1 MKYITDDEFKR
12 IMTENEISF
21 GEYEKVKFATK
32 INGKLN
38 ANIPGYRAI
47 DNSDTEHF
55 ITKTQKGYAT
65 FNSEE
70 VLAFDRLGVANYALK
85 EDEDK
90 NYNPAMKIQATIAQK
105 IQQEKEKA
113 AEESRLMAEKLSNE
127 LGYFPLLNSANL
139 NSLVIDFYNSKQ
151 ELLDSITFPFIPGE
165 TYEVYSHEDERD
177 IEFKSLVVD
186 VSLAMDSEGNDVS
199 PSLFAK
205 YYETYN
211 AIQDFEFI
219 PDNQYTKEIFNQYK
233 LNEKYAKVVGDIN
246 KHDLL
251 EFVTEYSKDPIVKQA
266 ALELRD
272 KAPKQQ
278 RLKI

>member
-1 MKYITDDEFKR
+1 MKYISNDEFNN
-12 IMTENEISF
+12 IMTENEELF
-21 GEYEKVKFATK
+21 GEYQNVKFAAK
-32 INGKLN
+32 INGKPTE
-38 ANIPGYRAI
+38 ITGYRVL
-47 DNSDTEHF
+47 DSQDTEYF
-55 ITKTQKGYAT
+55 IAKSQKGYVT
-65 FNSEE
+65 FDSKE
-70 VLAFDRLGVANYALK
+70 VLIFKVVSVGNHI
-85 EDEDK
+85 K
-90 NYNPAMKIQATIAQK
+90 NEENNFNPAMKIQATIAQK

-151 ELLDSITFPFIPGE
+151 ELLDSITFPFVPGE

-177 IEFKSLVVD
+177 IEFKSLVID
-186 VSLAMDSEGNDVS
+186 VSLAMDSDGNDVS

-233 LNEKYAKVVGDIN
+233 LDEKYAKVVGDIN

-251 EFVTEYSKDPIVKQA
+251 EFVTEYSKDPVVKQA

-272 KAPKQQ
+272 KSPKQQ
-278 RLKI
+278 KLKF

>member
-1 MKYITDDEFKR
+1 MKYISNEEFNN
-12 IMTENEISF
+12 IMTENEELF
-21 GEYEKVKFATK
+21 GEYQNVKFAAK
-32 INGKLN
+32 INGKPTE
-38 ANIPGYRAI
+38 ITGYRVF
-47 DNSDTEHF
+47 DNKDTEYF
-55 ITKTQKGYAT
+55 IAKSQKGYVT
-65 FNSEE
+65 FNTEE
-70 VLAFDRLGVANYALK
+70 VLIFKVVSVGNHI
-85 EDEDK
+85 K
-90 NYNPAMKIQATIAQK
+90 NEENNFNPAMKIQATIALK

-113 AEESRLMAEKLSNE
+113 AEESRLMAENLSSE

-151 ELLDSITFPFIPGE
+151 ELLDSITFPFVPGE

-186 VSLAMDSEGNDVS
+186 VSLAMDSDGNDVS

-211 AIQDFEFI
+211 AIQDLEFI

-233 LNEKYAKVVGDIN
+233 LDEKYAKVVGDIN

-251 EFVTEYSKDPIVKQA
+251 EFVTEYSKDPAVKQA

-272 KAPKQQ
+272 KSPKQQ
-278 RLKI
+278 KLKI

>member
-1 MKYITDDEFKR
+1 MKYISNDEFNN
-12 IMTENEISF
+12 IMTENEELF
-21 GEYEKVKFATK
+21 GEYQNVKFAAK
-32 INGKLN
+32 INGKPTE
-38 ANIPGYRAI
+38 ITGYRVL
-47 DNSDTEHF
+47 DSQDTEYF
-55 ITKTQKGYAT
+55 IAKSQKGYVT
-65 FNSEE
+65 FDAEE
-70 VLAFDRLGVANYALK
+70 VLIFKVVSVGNHI
-85 EDEDK
+85 K
-90 NYNPAMKIQATIAQK
+90 NEENNFNPAMKIQATIAQK

-151 ELLDSITFPFIPGE
+151 ELLDSITFPFVPGE

-177 IEFKSLVVD
+177 IEFKSLVID
-186 VSLAMDSEGNDVS
+186 VSLAMDSDGNDVS

-211 AIQDFEFI
+211 AIQDLEFI

-233 LNEKYAKVVGDIN
+233 LDEKYAKVVGDIN

-251 EFVTEYSKDPIVKQA
+251 EFVTEYSKDPVVKQA

-272 KAPKQQ
+272 KSSKQQ
-278 RLKI
+278 KLKI

>member
-1 MKYITDDEFKR
+1 MKYISNDEFNN
-12 IMTENEISF
+12 IMTENEELF
-21 GEYEKVKFATK
+21 GEYQNVKFAAK
-32 INGKLN
+32 INGKPTE
-38 ANIPGYRAI
+38 ITGYRVL
-47 DNSDTEHF
+47 DSQDTEYF
-55 ITKTQKGYAT
+55 IAKSQKGYVT
-65 FNSEE
+65 FDSEE
-70 VLAFDRLGVANYALK
+70 VLIFKVVSVGNHI
-85 EDEDK
+85 K
-90 NYNPAMKIQATIAQK
+90 NEENNFNPAMKIQATIAQK

-151 ELLDSITFPFIPGE
+151 ELLDSITFPFVPGE

-177 IEFKSLVVD
+177 IEFKSLVID
-186 VSLAMDSEGNDVS
+186 VSLAMDSDGNDVS

-211 AIQDFEFI
+211 AIQDLEFI

-233 LNEKYAKVVGDIN
+233 LDEKYAKVVGDIN

-251 EFVTEYSKDPIVKQA
+251 EFVTEYSKDTVVKQA

-272 KAPKQQ
+272 KSPKQQ
-278 RLKI
+278 KLKI

>member
-1 MKYITDDEFKR
+1 MKYISNDEFNN
-12 IMTENEISF
+12 IMTENEELF
-21 GEYEKVKFATK
+21 GEYQNVKFAAK
-32 INGKLN
+32 INGKPTE
-38 ANIPGYRAI
+38 ITGYRVL
-47 DNSDTEHF
+47 DSQDTEYF
-55 ITKTQKGYAT
+55 IAKSQKGYVT
-65 FNSEE
+65 FDSKE
-70 VLAFDRLGVANYALK
+70 VLIFKVVSVGNHI
-85 EDEDK
+85 K
-90 NYNPAMKIQATIAQK
+90 NEENNFNPAMKIQATIAQK

-177 IEFKSLVVD
+177 IEFKSLVID
-186 VSLAMDSEGNDVS
+186 VSLAMDSDGNDVS

-211 AIQDFEFI
+211 AIQDLEFI

-233 LNEKYAKVVGDIN
+233 LDEKYAKVVGDIN

-251 EFVTEYSKDPIVKQA
+251 EFVTEYSKDPVVKQA

-272 KAPKQQ
+272 KSPKQQ
-278 RLKI
+278 KLKI

>member
-1 MKYITDDEFKR
+1 MKYISNDEFNN
-12 IMTENEISF
+12 IMTENEELF
-21 GEYEKVKFATK
+21 GEYQNVKFAAK
-32 INGKLN
+32 INGKPTE
-38 ANIPGYRAI
+38 ITGYRVF
-47 DNSDTEHF
+47 DNKDTEYF
-55 ITKTQKGYAT
+55 IAKSQKGYVT
-65 FNSEE
+65 FNTEE
-70 VLAFDRLGVANYALK
+70 VLIFKVVSVGNHI
-85 EDEDK
+85 K
-90 NYNPAMKIQATIAQK
+90 NEENNFNPAMKIQATIAQK

-113 AEESRLMAEKLSNE
+113 AEESRLMAENLSNE

-151 ELLDSITFPFIPGE
+151 ELLDSITFPFVPGE

-186 VSLAMDSEGNDVS
+186 VSLAMDSDGNDVS

-211 AIQDFEFI
+211 AIQDLEFI

-233 LNEKYAKVVGDIN
+233 LDEKYAKVVGDIN

-251 EFVTEYSKDPIVKQA
+251 EFVTEYSKDPAVKQA

-272 KAPKQQ
+272 KSPKQQ
-278 RLKI
+278 KLKI

>member
-1 MKYITDDEFKR
+1 MKYISNDEFNN
-12 IMTENEISF
+12 IMTENEELF
-21 GEYEKVKFATK
+21 GEYQNVKFAAK
-32 INGKLN
+32 INGKPTE
-38 ANIPGYRAI
+38 ITGYRVL
-47 DNSDTEHF
+47 DSQDTEYF
-55 ITKTQKGYAT
+55 IAKSQKGYVT
-65 FNSEE
+65 FDAEE
-70 VLAFDRLGVANYALK
+70 VLIFKVVSVGNHI
-85 EDEDK
+85 K
-90 NYNPAMKIQATIAQK
+90 NEENNFNPAMKIQATIAQK

-177 IEFKSLVVD
+177 IEFKSLVID
-186 VSLAMDSEGNDVS
+186 VSLAMDSDGNDVS

-211 AIQDFEFI
+211 AIQDLEFI

-233 LNEKYAKVVGDIN
+233 LDEKYAKVVGDIN

-251 EFVTEYSKDPIVKQA
+251 EFVTEYSKDPVVKQA

-272 KAPKQQ
+272 KSPKQQ
-278 RLKI
+278 KLKI

>member
-1 MKYITDDEFKR
+1 MKYISNDEFNN
-12 IMTENEISF
+12 IMTENEELF
-21 GEYEKVKFATK
+21 GEYQNVKFAAK
-32 INGKLN
+32 INGKPTE
-38 ANIPGYRAI
+38 ITGYRVL
-47 DNSDTEHF
+47 DSQDTEYF
-55 ITKTQKGYAT
+55 IAKSQKGYVT
-65 FNSEE
+65 FDAEE
-70 VLAFDRLGVANYALK
+70 VLIFKVVSVGNHI
-85 EDEDK
+85 K
-90 NYNPAMKIQATIAQK
+90 NEENNFNPAMKIQATIAQK

-151 ELLDSITFPFIPGE
+151 ELLDSITFPFVPGE

-177 IEFKSLVVD
+177 IEFKSLVID
-186 VSLAMDSEGNDVS
+186 VSLAMYSDGNDVS

-211 AIQDFEFI
+211 AIQDLEFI

-233 LNEKYAKVVGDIN
+233 LDEKYAKVVGDIN

-251 EFVTEYSKDPIVKQA
+251 EFVTEYSKDPVVKQA

-272 KAPKQQ
+272 KSPKQQ
-278 RLKI
+278 KLKI